1 MIDLQTFGVR
11 LIEKKY
17 EVNGEKTNYF
27 SYLFLKCSSHLSPK
41 SKLAIVTKAVE
52 NIQKKNCEE
61 YEQYEQ
67 HMRAKSIIQEE
78 LARSGGFVVE
88 ELAEKIFEGEPQMRE
103 EFQEKMEKYD
113 MVKEEVLPQNDT
125 TVRKYQTQHLLTDTG
140 IELRIPMEQYK
151 DSQKVEFITEQDGS
165 ISVLLKHIG
174 HIQAKF

>member
-1 MIDLQTFGVR
+1 M
-11 LIEKKY
+11 
-17 EVNGEKTNYF
+17 
-27 SYLFLKCSSHLSPK
+27 
-41 SKLAIVTKAVE
+41 TKAVE

-113 MVKEEVLPQNDT
+113 MVKEEVLPKNDT